1 MRRARTF
8 AIGFAFAVT
17 AATAYGQGTQGE
29 RPVQGVFG
37 GASDIK
43 LTQIFDSTRALGGSY
58 EDNGGVPIGDANVSP
73 FERTGY
79 YTSFSGALGYGHRAR
94 RVQFGANLG
103 TQARYYREDGD
114 LLTMNRYGG
123 VGLIATFARRTQ
135 VAVNQTVSYSPA
147 YFTGIFP
154 TLSDSEPGA
163 VTALGADYAV
173 SDLKALTY
181 DTSAS
186 VSYGLTRG
194 GTMSFT
200 STVQHTD
207 FSQSSSYK
215 DLNTYGIGGRYLQRI
230 SRWAQLRFG
239 YTYRHGQYGFVESE
253 SDATLHD
260 LDIGVDYNRP
270 LSSSRRTHIDF
281 GTGSAIVNTPFE
293 GGNTTSGQL
302 DERKQYRLVGRLGL
316 THDMGR
322 TWRARVAYN
331 RSFGLVQGFPEPVFS
346 DGVSVSTTGFVNR
359 RVEIMAFGAYSTG
372 EIGQVTLGG
381 RGLDAYSGTA
391 RIQYGINRLLAVSSE
406 AFYYRYEIGPG
417 VNLPTGVLPFRDRSG
432 VRGGLTL
439 WLPFVR
445 N

>member
-1 MRRARTF
+1 MKRSRTS
-8 AIGFAFAVT
+8 AIGFAFAVM
-17 AATAYGQGTQGE
+17 AATAYGQDTQGV
-29 RPVQGVFG
+29 RPTQGVFG
-37 GASDIK
+37 GASDSALK
-43 LTQIFDSTRALGGSY
+43 QIFDTTLSIGGSY
-58 EDNGGVPIGDANVSP
+58 EDNGGAPIGDATVSP

-79 YTSFSGALGYGHRAR
+79 YTSLSGALGYGRRAKR
-94 RVQFGANLG
+94 IQFGANVG
-103 TQARYYREDGD
+103 TQGRYYRQDGE
-114 LLTMNRYGG
+114 LITMNRYGG
-123 VGLIATFARRTQ
+123 VGLIASFARRTQ

-154 TLSDSEPGA
+154 MLGDSEPGA

-181 DTSAS
+181 DTTAS
-186 VSYGLTRG
+186 VSHGLTRD
-194 GTMSFT
+194 GTLSFT

-207 FSQSSSYK
+207 FSQASSYK

-230 SRWAQLRFG
+230 SRYAQLRFG
-239 YTYRHGQYGFVESE
+239 YTYRHGQYGFTS
-253 SDATLHD
+253 SQTDAALHD
-260 LDIGVDYNRP
+260 LDVGVDYNRP

-293 GGNTTSGQL
+293 GGNTTSGQF

-316 THDMGR
+316 THDIGR

-346 DGVSVSTTGFVNR
+346 DGVTVSATGFVNR
-359 RVEIMAFGAYSTG
+359 RVEIMTFAAYSTG

-391 RIQYGINRLLAVSSE
+391 RIQYGITRLLAVSGE
-406 AFYYRYEIGPG
+406 GFYYRYEIGPG